1 MKAFGQRASRAF
13 TLLEVMIAIAFIG
26 IAMIALMGLHRQDL
40 ESVIRAQDLTRAA
53 MLAQMIMTQAEM
65 ERFPS
70 PGETR
75 GDFSRQYPGQY
86 VNFRWERT
94 VDPLP
99 NFPDVCR
106 VRVRV
111 FYGSNF
117 HLNFGLAEFLHNPNP
132 PRELLR
138 GGEQEPEEPPDQ
150 E

>member
-1 MKAFGQRASRAF
+1 MKAFVQGATRAF
-13 TLLEVMIAIAFIG
+13 TLLEVMIAIAFIA

-40 ESVIRAQDLTRAA
+40 EAVIRAQDLTRAA

-65 ERFPS
+65 EHFPP

-75 GDFSRQYPGQY
+75 GDFSRLYPGQY

-117 HLNFGLAEFLHNPNP
+117 HLSFGLAEFLHNPNP
-132 PRELLR
+132 PRGLPR
-138 GGEQEPEEPPDQ
+138 EQQAPEEPP
-150 E
+150 EEG

>member
-1 MKAFGQRASRAF
+1 MKAFALRASRAF

-40 ESVIRAQDLTRAA
+40 DSVIRAQDLTRAA

-65 ERFPS
+65 ERFPP

-94 VDPLP
+94 FDPLP

-132 PRELLR
+132 PRELFR
-138 GGEQEPEEPPDQ
+138 GGEQGPEEPPDQ